1 MNDHSAHHFRATK
14 NQRRAEAREKARQLR
29 VEQQKKERRSMLLLQ
44 GGVALAAIAIV
55 AVIALVIINSVRPEG
70 PGPRNMASDGIRIGE
85 GFAAIAT
92 PSLPAGD
99 DPIVSEPNPAGVV
112 DIQIVVDYL
121 CPICGEFE
129 ETNGEFIETLI
140 ESGAAT
146 VEYRPIAI
154 LTSRSAGTEYSL
166 RAANAAACVADRTPS
181 AFFAF
186 NASLFAEQPEEGTPG
201 LDDAQLVE
209 LAIGAGSSRGAVE
222 ECIQERTFASW
233 VRAAT
238 DRALSGPLAIR
249 DVDVDR
255 IEGTPTIFV
264 NGQRF
269 EYRYPFEQE
278 DFAQFV
284 LQAAGDEFSTNP
296 TPSPSPPTTPAP

>member
-1 MNDHSAHHFRATK
+1 MNDQYAQHDRATK

-29 VEQQKKERRSMLLLQ
+29 VEQQKRERRSTLLLQ
-44 GGVALAAIAIV
+44 GGVALAALAII

-70 PGPRNMASDGIRIGE
+70 PGPRNMASDGIRISE
-85 GFAAIAT
+85 GFTAVPT
-92 PSLPAGD
+92 PALPPGD
-99 DPIVSEPNPAGVV
+99 DPIASEANPAGVV

-129 ETNGEFIETLI
+129 ATNGPFIETLI

-181 AFFAF
+181 AFFDF
-186 NASLFAEQPEEGTPG
+186 NAALFAEQPDEGTPG
-201 LDDAQLVE
+201 LDDARLIE
-209 LAIGAGSSRGAVE
+209 LAVESGSSRGAVE
-222 ECIQERTFASW
+222 ECIQDRTFASW

-238 DRALSGPLAIR
+238 DRALSGPLPIR
-249 DVDVDR
+249 DVTVDR
-255 IEGTPTIFV
+255 VEGTPTVFV

-296 TPSPSPPTTPAP
+296 TPTPTPTPSP